1 MITFDAS
8 QTVVSP
14 FFNVLVRVIV
24 FVAMLHSDHSLL
36 SYWHS
41 SFAVDETGKETFQI
55 TDAHY
60 LAHKSNTRVNV
71 LSSIIN
77 INKSASSPRD
87 EEG

>member
-14 FFNVLVRVIV
+14 FFSVLVRVIV
-24 FVAMLHSDHSLL
+24 FVAMLHSDHSPL

-41 SFAVDETGKETFQI
+41 RFAEDETGKETFQI

-60 LAHKSNTRVNV
+60 LTHKSNTHV
-71 LSSIIN
+71 LSKIIN
-77 INKSASSPRD
+77 INISASSPRD
-87 EEG
+87 EEW